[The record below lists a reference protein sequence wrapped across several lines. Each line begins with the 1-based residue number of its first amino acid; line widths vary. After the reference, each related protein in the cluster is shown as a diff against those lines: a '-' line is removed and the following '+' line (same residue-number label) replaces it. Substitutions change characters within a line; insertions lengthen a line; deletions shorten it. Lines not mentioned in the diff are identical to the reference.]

1 MATATMRTP
10 PVIGESVDRIHID
23 VSLIPDYKRD
33 QLCAAT
39 LEFIKGILR
48 QPAGREMLDAETARR
63 HAAQAAAKS
72 TEEKAPRRV

>member
-1 MATATMRTP
+1 MGTAP
-10 PVIGESVDRIHID
+10 IAVAEQERIHID

-48 QPAGREMLDAETARR
+48 QPGGREMLDAETARR
-63 HAAQAAAKS
+63 HAAQAAAKA

>member
-1 MATATMRTP
+1 MGTAP
-10 PVIGESVDRIHID
+10 IAVAEQERIHID

-39 LEFIKGILR
+39 LEFITGILR
-48 QPAGREMLDAETARR
+48 QPGGREMLDAETARR
-63 HAAQAAAKS
+63 HAAQAAAKA